1 MAIQRVSHSHLET
14 ETLGEELGRLLDDGG
29 IVCLYGDLGS
39 GKTVFTKGLA
49 RGLGVPPEAVVRSP
63 SFILMQQYA
72 GRLPVYHADLYRLDS
87 VQDVDDIGLRDV
99 LGGGGVAVIEWADKL
114 EASLPAERLDVVLQH
129 LDEDTR
135 LIILEAEG
143 TRYRHLLAQWQPQQ
157 NDIKIGNTSE
167 SV

>member
-1 MAIQRVSHSHLET
+1 
-14 ETLGEELGRLLDDGG
+14 
-29 IVCLYGDLGS
+29 
-39 GKTVFTKGLA
+39 
-49 RGLGVPPEAVVRSP
+49 
-63 SFILMQQYA
+63 
-72 GRLPVYHADLYRLDS
+72 
-87 VQDVDDIGLRDV
+87 
-99 LGGGGVAVIEWADKL
+99 
-114 EASLPAERLDVVLQH
+114 VVLQH